1 MLEDMIRAV
10 GLMLVFEGVL
20 PFLMPDRWQSLLLS
34 MTSIDQRYIRAIGLT
49 SMMLGLSMLIFMR

>member
-20 PFLMPDRWQSLLLS
+20 PFLMPERWQRLLLS
-34 MTSIDQRYIRAIGLT
+34 MTSIDQRYIRAVGLT
-49 SMMLGLSMLIFMR
+49 SMLLGLSMLIFMR

>member
-20 PFLMPDRWQSLLLS
+20 PFLMPERWQSILFTIS
-34 MTSIDQRYIRAIGLT
+34 SSDQRSIRTIGLT
-49 SMMLGLSMLIFMR
+49 SMLFGLSMLILMR